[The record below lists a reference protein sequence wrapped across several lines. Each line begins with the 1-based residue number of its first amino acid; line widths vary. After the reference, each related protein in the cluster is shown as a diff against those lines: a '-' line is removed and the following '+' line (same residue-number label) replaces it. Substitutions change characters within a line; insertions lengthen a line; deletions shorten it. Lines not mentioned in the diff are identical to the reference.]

1 MHTTPASLRLRQS
14 PPAASTPAPGPHTS
28 RVNKTLT
35 RLGCGHQL
43 VQITLGPF
51 QLQARRF
58 SSASALGPSLSAS
71 RRPEHRMSLSTLL
84 LVADVA
90 QRQTRY
96 VCNPWFI
103 QAEPEPPGRLPPAP
117 GSHNRRAD
125 PLPGALS
132 IVQEEVCFRRLS
144 TDPAHPCSASRRPG
158 L

>member
-84 LVADVA
+84 LLADVA

-117 GSHNRRAD
+117 GSHIRRAD
-125 PLPGALS
+125 PLPGALCVS
-132 IVQEEVCFRRLS
+132 SGGGVLS
-144 TDPAHPCSASRRPG
+144 SARADSRTSPFC
-158 L
+158 LAAS